1 VPEDFK
7 LQQDDHYLAPGTY
20 ATNGHRSP
28 QFRAPLAPFSDVPE
42 ISISSTPTKSM
53 PVVQPA
59 NVDPRIQERV
69 KNYADWLAKQARYD
83 ELNDNAQEI
92 NDYIQEATKVVKVGK
107 HEVAMFAPFRPKLSA
122 LQTFTTRQVVALSVI
137 GLLWLIGLLV
147 FRLEMLTA
155 VIAAVTVMYF
165 FTLMLNASLAI
176 RTLRNSPEEHVSN
189 EIVHAL
195 NDADWPLYTI
205 LCPLYREAQVVPQ
218 FVQAMLALDYPAEQ
232 LQILFLTEADDAETR
247 QAIRALSL
255 PPHFKVLVVPD
266 GKPRTKP
273 RACNYGLMHAKGPYV
288 VIYDAEDIPDPLQL

>member
-1 VPEDFK
+1 MSSVP
-7 LQQDDHYLAPGTY
+7 APPRPYT
-20 ATNGHRSP
+20 
-28 QFRAPLAPFSDVPE
+28 
-42 ISISSTPTKSM
+42 
-53 PVVQPA
+53 QPA
-59 NVDPRIQERV
+59 IVDPHTQERV
-69 KNYADWLAKQARYD
+69 KYYADWLAKQARYD

-92 NDYIQEATKVVKVGK
+92 DDYIQEATKVVKVGK
-107 HEVAMFAPFRPKLSA
+107 QEVAMFAPFRPKLSA
-122 LQTFTTRQVVALSVI
+122 LQTFTTRQVVALSII

-165 FTLMLNASLAI
+165 FTLMLNASMAL
-176 RTLRNSPEEHVSN
+176 RTFRNAPEEHVSD